1 MSAKT
6 SKKSSKASEPV
17 TFDSLDAEVP
27 APKKSVPKPEPAPVK
42 PVEPVAAAV
51 TESKDSD
58 SEDGPSVPKDPS
70 VVFGAIVRYHVKQY
84 IKENPLKNHELVSG
98 EGLEYLSQALRETAD
113 DVIDFALSVLTQA
126 KKKTFSSSEMR
137 LGLRAIAELPR
148 DSSKDPTI
156 SVPAA
161 AKTKESRLQ
170 TGLLRYLKKK
180 VNGDVSVEELAKY
193 RASRDAAAVLHH
205 ALIQY
210 AQNLV
215 RKADALPSAA
225 AVKRLTNV
233 HIAEARGVHLEVT
246 PKVRAKKAAVAPVDD
261 DSAAPAAAP
270 KPKGGRGK
278 KKDDEVAAAIAEIA
292 AADEPANPKK
302 RKRTTAA

>member
-17 TFDSLDAEVP
+17 TFDSLGEESAP
-27 APKKSVPKPEPAPVK
+27 APKKSAPKPEPAPVK
-42 PVEPVAAAV
+42 PVVEPVAV

-233 HIAEARGVHLEVT
+233 HIAEARGVHLEVA
-246 PKVRAKKAAVAPVDD
+246 PKVRAKKAAVAATDD
-261 DSAAPAAAP
+261 DSAPAAVAP
-270 KPKGGRGK
+270 PKAKGGRGK

-292 AADEPANPKK
+292 AADESANPKK
-302 RKRTTAA
+302 RKRTTA